1 MARIMIY
8 RAILPLVERFEQ
20 AYDKDVR
27 PCKNAIKSN
36 EARHIRKGWLLR
48 KMVHIHFPSQC
59 GDGFFAAFLKILIWP
74 YNQISR

>member
-36 EARHIRKGWLLR
+36 EARHIRKAGFEKWF
-48 KMVHIHFPSQC
+48 ISIFPSQC
-59 GDGFFAAFLKILIWP
+59 GMVFSCRG
-74 YNQISR
+74 S